1 VEIAALEIATMS
13 KTTTKTPPPSRRI
26 LTRAE
31 AAEYLAVSQATLS
44 RWAAERRG
52 PAFIK
57 LADGD
62 GGAVRYAVDALDD
75 FIATR
80 TKSPK

>member
-1 VEIAALEIATMS
+1 MPKTM
-13 KTTTKTPPPSRRI
+13 TKTPPPGRRV

-62 GGAVRYAVDALDD
+62 GGAVRYAVDALEE
-75 FIATR
+75 FITSR

>member
-1 VEIAALEIATMS
+1 MARTLSVAAGAV
-13 KTTTKTPPPSRRI
+13 RRI
-26 LTRAE
+26 LTRAQ

-62 GGAVRYAVDALDD
+62 GGAVRYSIDALEE
-75 FIATR
+75 FIEAR
-80 TKSPK
+80 TKQPKGDQE

>member
-1 VEIAALEIATMS
+1 M
-13 KTTTKTPPPSRRI
+13 TTTKTAALPRRL
-26 LTRAE
+26 LTRGE
-31 AAEYLAVSQATLS
+31 AAEYLGVSQGTLS

-62 GGAVRYAVDALDD
+62 GGAVRYAVDALEE
-75 FIATR
+75 FLAARTR
-80 TKSPK
+80 SPK